1 LETIVKFLKEK
12 NVNVNFDYKLYLT
25 PLIIILAVETIAK
38 LNPIDTLSWIFLS
51 FPYFIFTYLIV
62 LSSIM
67 FITSIS
73 NSYIK
78 GVSTTSII
86 YLILAI
92 INSIKSNFLGSP
104 FLPGDVSMIKNITSL
119 LSFLNMKLVFLL
131 LPVVIWFLVLICYG
145 IVFTSKKIFKNK
157 IALSTKKRIWILV
170 VVTFFFYLI
179 CINYWFMYKFLPI
192 INNNVHYSGSD
203 YSKCGFIFSFAVN
216 TRNAILPEPSDYVKE
231 NVENELSSYPVQEKE
246 NIKPNVI
253 VIMSETF
260 WDPTK
265 LNGVKFSTDPIPT
278 FRSLSKNYTNGYMV
292 TPSFGGMTCNV
303 EFEFLTGFSNKYL
316 PEYSIPYMHYIKNR
330 TDSLVNIFKD
340 NDYKTVA
347 LHTYYKDFF
356 NRDNVYPLLGFD
368 DFVGIT
374 DLENPE
380 HKGIYVSDNEFMNQV
395 IKQYENKGDNKLFL
409 FGITMQNHLPYTNDK
424 YDSYDIDV
432 SSDVL
437 SENDLASVRAYAQ
450 GIHDADKSLEKLI
463 NYFSNIEEPTVIVFF
478 GDHLPSLGNNNSIYD
493 DLNYSKDLIDRY
505 STPYVI
511 WSNYDTSREDV
522 NVTSSNLLGNQ
533 LLNYIGMAKNSY
545 FEFLDTVSE
554 KIPAMR
560 TDLIID
566 SNGNIITEPSDDIK
580 NIELQYE
587 KFQYYLLFDKYKEIS
602 YIFSAINK
610 VKNFKL

>member
-1 LETIVKFLKEK
+1 
-12 NVNVNFDYKLYLT
+12 
-25 PLIIILAVETIAK
+25 
-38 LNPIDTLSWIFLS
+38 
-51 FPYFIFTYLIV
+51 
-62 LSSIM
+62 
-67 FITSIS
+67 
-73 NSYIK
+73 
-78 GVSTTSII
+78 
-86 YLILAI
+86 
-92 INSIKSNFLGSP
+92 
-104 FLPGDVSMIKNITSL
+104 
-119 LSFLNMKLVFLL
+119 
-131 LPVVIWFLVLICYG
+131 
-145 IVFTSKKIFKNK
+145 
-157 IALSTKKRIWILV
+157 
-170 VVTFFFYLI
+170 
-179 CINYWFMYKFLPI
+179 
-192 INNNVHYSGSD
+192 
-203 YSKCGFIFSFAVN
+203 
-216 TRNAILPEPSDYVKE
+216 
-231 NVENELSSYPVQEKE
+231 
-246 NIKPNVI
+246 
-253 VIMSETF
+253 
-260 WDPTK
+260 
-265 LNGVKFSTDPIPT
+265 
-278 FRSLSKNYTNGYMV
+278 
-292 TPSFGGMTCNV
+292 
-303 EFEFLTGFSNKYL
+303 
-316 PEYSIPYMHYIKNR
+316 MHYIKNR

-533 LLNYIGMAKNSY
+533 LLNYIGMVKNSY

-602 YIFSAINK
+602 YIFSAINN